1 MRGATKNTK
10 QNKRYLKNVVT
21 RRRRKPSNEFLK
33 TNIQEHLIKLR
44 LIFYF
49 DTGKITNFARDL
61 AVRVASLTEIGFH
74 FI

>member
-49 DTGKITNFARDL
+49 DGKDNEFCA
-61 AVRVASLTEIGFH
+61 GFSGKS
-74 FI
+74 